1 MWFSTKRKTNTIAL
15 AVADDISV
23 HAAYGSNRFK
33 EIYIK
38 LVGSINLEQLL
49 IAFME
54 FNIFLLHITDKLSSN
69 YYGTIQRNDII
80 NKVIN
85 QVKINFCNSQVFND
99 VLVEKQVFF
108 EDYFKESFYS
118 YPMQSSIL
126 GIDEEQVVL
135 FFSERLVNLF
145 LNDKIESQRNY
156 VKAIISEMLSSY
168 VLEFLSLKSIKK
180 LLT

>member
-1 MWFSTKRKTNTIAL
+1 
-15 AVADDISV
+15 
-23 HAAYGSNRFK
+23 
-33 EIYIK
+33 
-38 LVGSINLEQLL
+38 
-49 IAFME
+49 
-54 FNIFLLHITDKLSSN
+54 
-69 YYGTIQRNDII
+69 
-80 NKVIN
+80 
-85 QVKINFCNSQVFND
+85 
-99 VLVEKQVFF
+99 
-108 EDYFKESFYS
+108 
-118 YPMQSSIL
+118 MQSSIL

>member
-1 MWFSTKRKTNTIAL
+1 MWFSTKRKTSTIAF
-15 AVADDISV
+15 AIADDISV

-38 LVGSINLEQLL
+38 LVGSIKLEQLL

-54 FNIFLLHITDKLSSN
+54 FNIFLLHITDKLSYN
-69 YYGTIQRNDII
+69 YYGNIHRKDII

-85 QVKINFCNSQVFND
+85 QVKINFCSSQVFND
-99 VLVEKQVFF
+99 VLIEKEVFF
-108 EDYFKESFYS
+108 EDYFKNFFYS
-118 YPMQSSIL
+118 YPIQGSIL
-126 GIDEEQVVL
+126 GIDEKQVTL

-156 VKAIISEMLSSY
+156 VKAIICEMLSFY

-180 LLT
+180 LLS